1 MAMIS
6 PAGPPA
12 LSIKAVVL
20 TRITINEVEKLRK
33 WPSLWS
39 RLGCFL
45 STDFLNGAKIFSL
58 PVFFLFFFF
67 PSAVRTGLDWTG
79 GIIPK
84 LRVSRDSP
92 THVCAFYAGAT
103 PA

>member
-6 PAGPPA
+6 PPGPPA

-33 WPSLWS
+33 WPSLW
-39 RLGCFL
+39 RRPGCFL
-45 STDFLNGAKIFSL
+45 STDFLNGATIFSL
-58 PVFFLFFFF
+58 PVFFPLQFE
-67 PSAVRTGLDWTG
+67 LDWTG
-79 GIIPK
+79 LAGEQRRPY
-84 LRVSRDSP
+84 
-92 THVCAFYAGAT
+92 TCVCAFFFFFARAT

>member
-1 MAMIS
+1 MIS

-45 STDFLNGAKIFSL
+45 STDFLNGARIFSL
-58 PVFFLFFFF
+58 PVFFFF
-67 PSAVRTGLDWTG
+67 SLCTVDWTG
-79 GIIPK
+79 EIIPK
-84 LRVSRDSP
+84 LRVSRDGP
-92 THVCAFYAGAT
+92 THVCAFYARAT
-103 PA
+103 PAKD